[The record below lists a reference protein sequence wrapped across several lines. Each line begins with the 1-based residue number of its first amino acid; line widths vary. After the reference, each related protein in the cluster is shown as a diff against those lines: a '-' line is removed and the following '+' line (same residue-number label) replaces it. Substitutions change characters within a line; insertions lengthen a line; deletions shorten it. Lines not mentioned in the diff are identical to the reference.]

1 MALGKGLAALIP
13 ESVGTGVGTG
23 VRRVMDLDLEMIR
36 PNPSQ
41 PRKQFEEEAL
51 EELAASIREKGVI
64 QPILV
69 RRREDSLY
77 EIIAGER
84 RWRAVRQAGFSRIPA
99 IVQEAT
105 PEEMVELALIENIQ
119 RRDLNPLEEA
129 EAYLSL
135 IQRFGLSQEAVA
147 QKVGKERSSVANAL
161 RLLQLPAEVKKDLLA
176 GHLSAGHAKALLA
189 LEEKGLILRA
199 REAILRRGLSVR
211 ETERLVQRWRLKPR
225 KTGRLRKDPHLQVL
239 QDRLM
244 QTLGT
249 RVRIHPGRKKGGRI
263 EVVYYSTEDLT
274 RLVEKMME

>member
-13 ESVGTGVGTG
+13 GSGDTGFGTAG
-23 VRRVMDLDLEMIR
+23 RRVVELDLEAIR
-36 PNPSQ
+36 PNPAQ

-69 RRREDSLY
+69 RRREDGVY

-129 EAYLSL
+129 EAYQLL

-147 QKVGKERSSVANAL
+147 QKVGKDRSSVANAL
-161 RLLQLPAEVKKDLLA
+161 RLLHLPAEVKKDLLA

-189 LEEKGLILRA
+189 LEEKEKILRA

-225 KTGRLRKDPHLQVL
+225 KTGRLRKDPHLQAL
-239 QDRLM
+239 QERLM

-249 RVRIHPGRKKGGRI
+249 KVRILPGRKKGGRI
-263 EVVYYSTEDLT
+263 ELIYYTTEDLT
-274 RLVEKMME
+274 RLVEQMMG

>member
-1 MALGKGLAALIP
+1 VV
-13 ESVGTGVGTG
+13 E
-23 VRRVMDLDLEMIR
+23 LDLEAIR
-36 PNPSQ
+36 PNPAQ

-69 RRREDSLY
+69 RRREDGLH

-129 EAYLSL
+129 EAYLLL
-135 IQRFGLSQEAVA
+135 IQRFGLSQDAVA
-147 QKVGKERSSVANAL
+147 QKVGKDRSSVANAL
-161 RLLQLPAEVKKDLLA
+161 RLLQLPAEVKKDLM
-176 GHLSAGHAKALLA
+176 GGQLSVGHAKALLA
-189 LEEKGLILRA
+189 LEEKEKILRA

-249 RVRIHPGRKKGGRI
+249 KVRILPGRKKGGRI
-263 EVVYYSTEDLT
+263 EVTYYSTEDLT
-274 RLVEKMME
+274 RLVEQLMG